1 MKPHAPRGPS
11 TAVSGIFFLL
21 GIASSLPWNVFVTE
35 QDYFRMRLQG
45 TAYEDSFVN
54 WFSTAL
60 NITTLLTMLVRTVCI
75 ADRMPSAVKTVFASL
90 VVVLSV
96 MLGHTVLTRMPE
108 FHGEPFFQL
117 TMVSLVVVG
126 AANSM
131 VQDGLL
137 RLVSTFPPR
146 FTQAVVSGQAMAG
159 VVVASSNLIIMA
171 ANQEPT
177 PTDAAPLFFVNW
189 DTESGADLSAFVYFV
204 FVFAVVL
211 LSVLAFI
218 ALTRMELF
226 RFYHYHHAVPHK
238 DTARM
243 SAVTTDME
251 DQDDDESMAS
261 SLLSRHD
268 RAGSASEEEE
278 EERELYLVELVYKIR
293 FYGAAIFLVFMVSLA
308 AFPGLTSLLHSSN
321 PARGR
326 LYRDLFVPALFVV
339 VNVSDLVGRWTANW
353 WPVLS
358 GRQLFGMTVLRS
370 AFIPL
375 LMLCNLQNNHNQ
387 VITRVVFHSD
397 VFPLL
402 FVVVLLYSNGV
413 LFTQSLMRYPSVLR
427 GAKEKEMG
435 GTIMFFLLTLGL
447 TTGSLVTFVL
457 YAMLRP

>member
-1 MKPHAPRGPS
+1 MKQAPRGPS

-45 TAYEDSFVN
+45 TAYEESFVN

-75 ADRMPSAVKTVFASL
+75 AERMPSAVKTVFAAL
-90 VVVLSV
+90 VIVLSV

-171 ANQEPT
+171 ANEEPKT
-177 PTDAAPLFFVNW
+177 EASPVFIWA
-189 DTESGADLSAFVYFV
+189 TESDADLSAFVYFV

-218 ALTRMELF
+218 ALTRIELF
-226 RFYHYHHAVPHK
+226 RYYHYHHAALSK
-238 DTARM
+238 DSTRL

-251 DQDDDESMAS
+251 EAEEEEQDDNLSS
-261 SLLSRHD
+261 SLLGRKD
-268 RAGSASEEEE
+268 RADSPSDEEEE
-278 EERELYLVELVYKIR
+278 KELYLVELVHKIR
-293 FYGAAIFLVFMVSLA
+293 FHGAAIFLVFMVSLA
-308 AFPGLTSLLHSSN
+308 AFPGLTSLLHSSS
-321 PARGR
+321 PERGR
-326 LYRDLFVPALFVV
+326 LFRDLFVPALFVV

-353 WPVLS
+353 WSALS
-358 GRQLFGMTVLRS
+358 GRQLLGMTVLRA

-375 LMLCNLQNNHNQ
+375 LMVCNLQNNHDQ
-387 VITRVVFHSD
+387 VITRVVFESD
-397 VFPLL
+397 IFPLL

-413 LFTQSLMRYPSVLR
+413 LFTQALMLYPSALR
-427 GAKEKEMG
+427 GSKEKEMG